1 MKKFKYSML
10 SLPRTGSNWVRY
22 WFEYFSAERTS
33 ERNILVETNHWGVD
47 RTEESPA
54 TLYKRHKLSQEDI
67 VGREIQKLV
76 LVLRDYR
83 ECFVRHC
90 VGKKFER
97 RVGRMNDFTDNLYTY
112 ESFPGQKM
120 ILYYEDFVSD
130 PKTYMGE
137 FLDFVDVKNEWGDID
152 VAEHRDISVKLYESG
167 GSDKVGSKTRG
178 APSLTKGKADFKF
191 HQKILDDETKLL
203 LEQWFKTEH
212 SDIHDKYLE
221 RYKLENSGELKNL

>member
-22 WFEYFSAERTS
+22 WFEYFSSENTS
-33 ERNILVETNHWGVD
+33 ERNVLVETNHWGEQ
-47 RTEESPA
+47 RTEKTNA
-54 TLYKRHKLSQEDI
+54 TLYKRHKLSKEDI
-67 VGREIQKLV
+67 MNREIQKIV

-90 VGKKFER
+90 RGRTFEKKI
-97 RVGRMNDFTDNLYTY
+97 GRMTDFTDNLYVY
-112 ESFPGQKM
+112 DSFPGEKM
-120 ILYYEDFVSD
+120 IMYYEDFVSD
-130 PKTYMGE
+130 PKTYMKE
-137 FLDFVDVKNEWGDID
+137 FLDFVDVKNEWDDID

-203 LEQWFKTEH
+203 LEQWFKAEH
-212 SDIHDKYLE
+212 SEIHDKYLG
-221 RYKLENSGELKNL
+221 RYKLYVEHSESE